1 MIKFWSYNREY
12 EKYKHSLLKKINS
25 VLSRG
30 NIFFGEELKNF
41 EKKFVKK

>member
-30 NIFFGEELKNF
+30 NIFLVKSLKIL
-41 EKKFVKK
+41 KKNL